1 MIILLYLKIKK
12 VDPSFTK
19 EFSLIGENNKV
30 EKVRVKENVSLFNK
44 NLKVNK
50 ITYLWEE
57 EKNHKLNTKIN
68 LKIFCW
74 PIQIQVSK
82 CGKSGCKKESLGAE
96 EEKRVYFYHKSFPN
110 WIFYAY
116 GI

>member
-1 MIILLYLKIKK
+1 MNILFYHKKK
-12 VDPSFTK
+12 VGPSFTK
-19 EFSLIGENNKV
+19 EFSLIGEENKL
-30 EKVRVKENVSLFNK
+30 EKLRVKEKSSLFNK

-50 ITYLWEE
+50 ITYLWE

-74 PIQIQVSK
+74 PIKIQVSK
-82 CGKSGCKKESLGAE
+82 CGKSGCKEESLKAE

-110 WIFYAY
+110 WIFFAY